1 MKIKS
6 EIELH
11 SVKSHVENPEG
22 EKLELSDFTSLKSL
36 INTKFPHKGLCVF
49 YLDNEVL
56 IGKYDGNELK
66 FYLNKVPE
74 PQFIQKLRLFNETQE
89 LFLWRKKWKDT
100 CGEFAFRLRVDGDGN
115 ETDVVDAKQ
124 VLWGTT
130 AKKLDE
136 EFTEILETRGTKI
149 ILPFNDIQVD
159 DKERRVFILT
169 RNYISYD
176 TNDSSYQQAGYVDCR
191 FVKFT
196 DENGNVLGG
205 ELDG

>member
-1 MKIKS
+1 MKIKR

-11 SVKSHVENPEG
+11 SVKSHVENSMG
-22 EKLELSDFTSLKSL
+22 EKLELSDFASLRSL
-36 INTKFPHKGLCVF
+36 INTRFPHKGFCVS

-56 IGKYDGNELK
+56 IGKYNGNEFN
-66 FYLNKVPE
+66 FYQNKLPE
-74 PQFIQKLRLFNETQE
+74 PKFIQKLRLFNETQE
-89 LFLWRKKWKDT
+89 LLLWRKKWKDT
-100 CGEFAFRLRVDGDGN
+100 YGEFAFRLRVDEDGSEN
-115 ETDVVDAKQ
+115 DVIDAKQ

-136 EFTEILETRGTKI
+136 EFTEISEIRGTKI
-149 ILPFNDIQVD
+149 ILPFSDIEVD
-159 DKERRVFILT
+159 DKDRRVFILT

-196 DENGNVLGG
+196 DENGDVLGG